1 MTHDPKIVAH
11 LRNALDEVAAKPAV
25 RAMHTAPARRP
36 LDARRWV
43 AIAASLVIVAGAIV
57 GIAMYRGDSTKVAT
71 DPTTTTS
78 TVPAIGD
85 LTMPY
90 FLAAADLAPGEVTS
104 TPSTGG
110 GPVVIAWARN
120 GDMADGLLVVQAV
133 DSGATVATAAASAE
147 RVIDGTTLRFNSH
160 GLSASEREALV
171 AQVIPGSGLPWILPV
186 DGWTMVAMATPADG
200 PTQWQSF
207 GDAATIASGP
217 MNITL
222 LAELASADTITK
234 VAIAGQPGWRLLT
247 PNRVTVVFWRDPV
260 GGQWVSLTIH
270 ADMADRVEGLILAVV
285 PAPVE
290 VSMGTATSS
299 YALAPFDGS
308 TPDPAVGQKVPPIQ
322 LTTGELTVDSPTL
335 FVFVAHW
342 CPHCAKEIPLL
353 QQAID
358 DGTLAGVRV
367 VMVST
372 AASTSGANY
381 PPASWLASLGWTGE
395 TVNDTTSSDG
405 APGMMAGYFGTPGF
419 PYVVMVG
426 SDGLVTAR
434 ASGEMPI
441 DDVVALAHTGE

>member
-1 MTHDPKIVAH
+1 
-11 LRNALDEVAAKPAV
+11 
-25 RAMHTAPARRP
+25 
-36 LDARRWV
+36 
-43 AIAASLVIVAGAIV
+43 
-57 GIAMYRGDSTKVAT
+57 
-71 DPTTTTS
+71 
-78 TVPAIGD
+78 
-85 LTMPY
+85 
-90 FLAAADLAPGEVTS
+90 
-104 TPSTGG
+104 
-110 GPVVIAWARN
+110 
-120 GDMADGLLVVQAV
+120 
-133 DSGATVATAAASAE
+133 
-147 RVIDGTTLRFNSH
+147 
-160 GLSASEREALV
+160 
-171 AQVIPGSGLPWILPV
+171 
-186 DGWTMVAMATPADG
+186 
-200 PTQWQSF
+200 
-207 GDAATIASGP
+207 
-217 MNITL
+217 
-222 LAELASADTITK
+222 
-234 VAIAGQPGWRLLT
+234 
-247 PNRVTVVFWRDPV
+247 
-260 GGQWVSLTIH
+260 
-270 ADMADRVEGLILAVV
+270 
-285 PAPVE
+285 
-290 VSMGTATSS
+290 MGTATSS

-358 DGTLAGVRV
+358 DATLAGVRE